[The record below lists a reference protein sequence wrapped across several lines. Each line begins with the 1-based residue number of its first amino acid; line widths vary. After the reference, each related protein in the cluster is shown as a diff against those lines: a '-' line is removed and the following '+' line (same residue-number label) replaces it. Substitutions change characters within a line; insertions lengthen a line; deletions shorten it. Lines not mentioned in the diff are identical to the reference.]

1 MTTRRL
7 SGKLPVPG
15 HQRERTDMAPRFR
28 FKSNTELAAAA
39 GIHLTM
45 ASRLRSGKRKA
56 SLGMA
61 CRILDTLRLTDR
73 EYKEGVVAMAE
84 GGDAQA
90 AFFDRYV
97 ERYVPPA
104 PKQR

>member
-1 MTTRRL
+1 
-7 SGKLPVPG
+7 
-15 HQRERTDMAPRFR
+15 MAKTRFR
-28 FKSNTELAAAA
+28 FKSNTELANAA

-56 SLGMA
+56 SLQMA
-61 CRILDTLRLTDR
+61 VQVLDTLRLPDGEYR
-73 EYKEGVVAMAE
+73 EGINAMSV

-90 AFFDRYV
+90 LFFDRYV

-104 PKQR
+104 PKAR

>member
-1 MTTRRL
+1 MVYTGAIPATTN
-7 SGKLPVPG
+7 
-15 HQRERTDMAPRFR
+15 QRERPLMATKFR
-28 FKSNTELAAAA
+28 FKSNTELASAT

-56 SLGMA
+56 SLGMTVK
-61 CRILDTLRLTDR
+61 ILDALRLNDR
-73 EYKEGVVAMAE
+73 EYREAVNAMAE

-90 AFFDRYV
+90 EMFDKYV
-97 ERYVPPA
+97 ERYVPPQ